1 MTQDFDTR
9 IIAPGSTIGIM
20 GNGQLGRMAAF
31 CAAELGYK
39 VHVFG
44 PGADSPTEQVCA
56 KATVADYTDLDA
68 LRAFAEDVDLVT
80 FEFEN

>member
-44 PGADSPTEQVCA
+44 PGPTA
-56 KATVADYTDLDA
+56 
-68 LRAFAEDVDLVT
+68 RPNRFAPRQPLPIT
-80 FEFEN
+80 PI